1 MVNSSSYAILTHS
14 TIYQLKY
21 SDFKFHI
28 PQKNTNAR
36 HVHSILI
43 FRHLLVARTEK
54 PLSDPEMEMEAEI
67 EQNEMEWKETYEIL
81 REKHDEAQK
90 LVNLAKKSEEQGNNE
105 VALIKYKVGMAAIDH
120 ALATPVALPDDPDDV
135 DETFLSAVNI
145 VQMLK
150 RTRGE
155 VMHRIAIL
163 SPTTSQAADAN
174 GQFDRDSSS
183 SPDGNGKSKRP
194 RTFSELA
201 TELKNL
207 EIDFNDAQNLP
218 NVLELLFACH
228 GVKLYRINANGEVT
242 TTDESST
249 LRIVRLDQNV
259 TQNLDATYFM
269 QIIPSSAVERIDL
282 NEDVQNEH
290 DDGAKQPDAKKVRE
304 GTPPKQIDTSLI
316 YPLVLGVSPCFRTDF
331 GAFIFPDIQSNVPGA
346 AIGIVVPQPAD
357 QIVLEIL
364 ESVLHGVVRQK
375 QTEGKAETEEEEAE
389 RKERDRRYASER
401 ISENIVHGACLISN
415 GLVKGT
421 EQVSKLV
428 SYTTPYLLS
437 KMNKAP
443 ENAPPV
449 SNKVANGI
457 EIAKTATGV
466 AVGITSFVA
475 AKVGSATMAL
485 GQFLA
490 PHVHAQGSKLLSK
503 SMGYSTDEAKDKV
516 SVLKF

>member
-1 MVNSSSYAILTHS
+1 
-14 TIYQLKY
+14 
-21 SDFKFHI
+21 
-28 PQKNTNAR
+28 
-36 HVHSILI
+36 
-43 FRHLLVARTEK
+43 
-54 PLSDPEMEMEAEI
+54 MEMEAEI

-81 REKHDEAQK
+81 RQKHDEAQK
-90 LVNLAKKSEEQGNNE
+90 LVNLARKSEEQGNNE
-105 VALIKYKVGMAAIDH
+105 VALIEYKVAMAAIDN

-135 DETFLSAVNI
+135 DETFTAAVNI

-155 VMHRIAIL
+155 VMHRIAIS
-163 SPTTSQAADAN
+163 SPTTSQANDAQH
-174 GQFDRDSSS
+174 GRES
-183 SPDGNGKSKRP
+183 SPDGNGKTKRP

-201 TELKNL
+201 TELKSL
-207 EIDFNDAQNLP
+207 EIDFNDTQNLP

-228 GVKLYRINANGEVT
+228 GVRLYRINANGEVT
-242 TTDESST
+242 TSDESST
-249 LRIVRLDQNV
+249 LRIVRLDQNI

-269 QIIPSSAVERIDL
+269 QIIPSSAAECIDL
-282 NEDVQNEH
+282 SEDANTDRNEL
-290 DDGAKQPDAKKVRE
+290 DDGGKQPESKKVRE
-304 GTPPKQIDTSLI
+304 GTPPKKIDTSLI

-331 GAFIFPDIQSNVPGA
+331 GAFIFPDIQSNVQGA
-346 AIGIVVPQPAD
+346 AVGIVIPQPAD

-364 ESVLHGVVRQK
+364 ESILHGIVRQK
-375 QTEGKAETEEEEAE
+375 QIETEEEEEE
-389 RKERDRRYASER
+389 RRERDRQYASER

-443 ENAPPV
+443 EDAPPV

-466 AVGITSFVA
+466 AVGITSFLA

-503 SMGYSTDEAKDKV
+503 SMGYSTDEAKDTV
-516 SVLKF
+516 SLLQ

>member
-1 MVNSSSYAILTHS
+1 MA
-14 TIYQLKY
+14 
-21 SDFKFHI
+21 
-28 PQKNTNAR
+28 
-36 HVHSILI
+36 
-43 FRHLLVARTEK
+43 
-54 PLSDPEMEMEAEI
+54 MEAEA
-67 EQNEMEWKETYEIL
+67 EQNEMEWKETYEVL
-81 REKHDEAQK
+81 RQKHDEAQN
-90 LVNLAKKSEEQGNNE
+90 LVNLAKKSEEQGNTE
-105 VALIKYKVGMAAIDH
+105 VALIKYKVAMAAIDH

-135 DETFLSAVNI
+135 DETWHSAVNI
-145 VQMLK
+145 VQKLK
-150 RTRGE
+150 RARGE
-155 VMHRIAIL
+155 VMHRVAIL
-163 SPTTSQAADAN
+163 SPTTSQADAAN
-174 GQFDRDSSS
+174 DREP
-183 SPDGNGKSKRP
+183 SPDGIDGKSKRP

-201 TELKNL
+201 TELQTL
-207 EIDFNDAQNLP
+207 EIDLNDTQNLP

-269 QIIPSSAVERIDL
+269 QIIPSSAAECIDL
-282 NEDVQNEH
+282 SDESNADEKGDRNEH
-290 DDGAKQPDAKKVRE
+290 DDADDDGKQPKSKKVRE
-304 GTPPKQIDTSLI
+304 SSPPKKIDTSLI

-331 GAFIFPDIQSNVPGA
+331 GAFIFPDIQSNVAGA
-346 AIGIVVPQPAD
+346 AIGIVVPHPHD

-364 ESVLHGVVRQK
+364 DSLLHGIVRQK
-375 QTEGKAETEEEEAE
+375 RTDTEREAE
-389 RKERDRRYASER
+389 GEEGADRDRQYTSER
-401 ISENIVHGACLISN
+401 ISENIVQGACLISH

-437 KMNKAP
+437 KLNKAP
-443 ENAPPV
+443 ENTPPV

-475 AKVGSATMAL
+475 AKVGSATLAL

-503 SMGYSTDEAKDKV
+503 SMGYSQDEAKDKV
-516 SVLKF
+516 SGCFQFEFNSTQLNSTFLYWFRCFLFSFTIHR

>member
-1 MVNSSSYAILTHS
+1 MEVQEEPE
-14 TIYQLKY
+14 QL
-21 SDFKFHI
+21 
-28 PQKNTNAR
+28 
-36 HVHSILI
+36 
-43 FRHLLVARTEK
+43 
-54 PLSDPEMEMEAEI
+54 
-67 EQNEMEWKETYEIL
+67 NEMEWKETYEIL
-81 REKHDEAQK
+81 RQKHEEAK
-90 LVNLAKKSEEQGNNE
+90 NLVNLAKKSEEQGNNE
-105 VALIKYKVGMAAIDH
+105 VALIKYKISMAAIDN

-135 DETFLSAVNI
+135 DETWNSAVNI

-150 RTRGE
+150 RIRGE

-163 SPTTSQAADAN
+163 SPTTSQTND
-174 GQFDRDSSS
+174 GQPEREP
-183 SPDGNGKSKRP
+183 SPDGTDGKPKRP

-201 TELKNL
+201 TELQTL
-207 EIDFNDAQNLP
+207 EIDLNNSENLP

-228 GVKLYRINANGEVT
+228 GVKLYRINASGECT

-269 QIIPSSAVERIDL
+269 QIIPSSAAESIDL
-282 NEDVQNEH
+282 SEDSNATEKGDQNE
-290 DDGAKQPDAKKVRE
+290 PESKKVRA
-304 GTPPKQIDTSLI
+304 GTPPNKIDTSLI
-316 YPLVLGVSPCFRTDF
+316 YPLVTGVSPCFRTEF
-331 GAFIFPDIQSNVPGA
+331 GAFICPDIQSNIPGA
-346 AIGIVVPQPAD
+346 AIGIVVPQIHD

-364 ESVLHGVVRQK
+364 DSILHGIVRQK
-375 QTEGKAETEEEEAE
+375 KSEAQEGQTEEEWEEIAE
-389 RKERDRRYASER
+389 RERQYASER

-421 EQVSKLV
+421 EQVGKLV

-437 KMNKAP
+437 RMNRAP
-443 ENAPPV
+443 EDAPPV

-475 AKVGSATMAL
+475 AKVGSATLAL

-490 PHVHAQGSKLLSK
+490 PHVYAQGSKLLSK
-503 SMGYSTDEAKDKV
+503 SMGYSSEEAKDKV
-516 SVLKF
+516 SDFFN

>member
-1 MVNSSSYAILTHS
+1 
-14 TIYQLKY
+14 
-21 SDFKFHI
+21 
-28 PQKNTNAR
+28 
-36 HVHSILI
+36 
-43 FRHLLVARTEK
+43 
-54 PLSDPEMEMEAEI
+54 MEIEAET

-81 REKHDEAQK
+81 RQKHEEAQN

-135 DETFLSAVNI
+135 DETWHSAVNI

-150 RTRGE
+150 RMRGE

-163 SPTTSQAADAN
+163 SPTTSQANDAN
-174 GQFDRDSSS
+174 DREP
-183 SPDGNGKSKRP
+183 SPDGIDGKSKRP

-201 TELKNL
+201 TELQTL
-207 EIDFNDAQNLP
+207 EIDLNDTQNLP

-228 GVKLYRINANGEVT
+228 GVKLYRINASGEVT

-269 QIIPSSAVERIDL
+269 QIIPSSAAESIDL
-282 NEDVQNEH
+282 SEDSNTGKKDDQNEH
-290 DDGAKQPDAKKVRE
+290 DDDGKQPKSKKVRE
-304 GTPPKQIDTSLI
+304 STPPKKIDTSLI
-316 YPLVLGVSPCFRTDF
+316 YPLVHGVSPCFRTDF
-331 GAFIFPDIQSNVPGA
+331 GAFIFPDIQSNVQGT
-346 AIGIVVPQPAD
+346 AIGIVVPQPHD

-364 ESVLHGVVRQK
+364 DSILHGIVRQK
-375 QTEGKAETEEEEAE
+375 KTEVEEEEGV
-389 RKERDRRYASER
+389 ERDRQYASER

-437 KMNKAP
+437 KMNRAP

-475 AKVGSATMAL
+475 GKVGSATLAL

-503 SMGYSTDEAKDKV
+503 SLGYSQDEAKDKV
-516 SVLKF
+516 RKHFAVQNSSKAQFFTFIIHNFR

>member
-1 MVNSSSYAILTHS
+1 ME
-14 TIYQLKY
+14 
-21 SDFKFHI
+21 
-28 PQKNTNAR
+28 
-36 HVHSILI
+36 
-43 FRHLLVARTEK
+43 TET
-54 PLSDPEMEMEAEI
+54 ER
-67 EQNEMEWKETYEIL
+67 NEPEWKETYEIL
-81 REKHDEAQK
+81 RQKHEEAQH
-90 LVNLAKKSEEQGNNE
+90 LVSLAKKSEEQGNSE
-105 VALIKYKVGMAAIDH
+105 VALIKYKVGIVAIDN

-135 DETFLSAVNI
+135 DETWHSAVEL

-150 RTRGE
+150 RSRGE
-155 VMHRIAIL
+155 VMHRIANL
-163 SPTTSQAADAN
+163 SPSTSQAEDASA
-174 GQFDRDSSS
+174 QSDREL
-183 SPDGNGKSKRP
+183 SPDGKSKRP

-207 EIDFNDAQNLP
+207 EIDLNATENLP
-218 NVLELLFACH
+218 SVLELLFACH
-228 GVKLYRINANGEVT
+228 GVNLYRINANGEVT

-249 LRIVRLDQNV
+249 LRIVRLDQDV

-269 QIIPSSAVERIDL
+269 QIIPSSAAETIDL
-282 NEDVQNEH
+282 TGDVGSVTIDQNAL
-290 DDGAKQPDAKKVRE
+290 DDDKQPESKKTRE
-304 GTPPKQIDTSLI
+304 STSPKQVDTSLI
-316 YPLVLGVSPCFRTDF
+316 YPLVHGVSPCFRTDF

-346 AIGIVVPQPAD
+346 AVGIVVPHPAD
-357 QIVLEIL
+357 EIVLEIL
-364 ESVLHGVVRQK
+364 DSVLHGIVRQK
-375 QTEGKAETEEEEAE
+375 KAEEDAKAKEDRE
-389 RKERDRRYASER
+389 RQHASER
-401 ISENIVHGACLISN
+401 ISENIVHGACLISD

-449 SNKVANGI
+449 SDKVANGI

-490 PHVHAQGSKLLSK
+490 PHVHAQGSKLLSR

-516 SVLKF
+516 NIRCLFGTHFKGIKSFSFGISDDRCFDGGSWCG